1 MILTCPKCSTR
12 YLAKDAAIPSN
23 GRTVRCAKCETTW
36 FVSEEQGQQAAQAYA
51 KRQKQASKGAGKAV
65 DPDALAL
72 IDNQQDPIVE
82 LGTGDKPLIDT
93 PPKSQNPSE
102 PPNAAKQPA
111 APASL
116 GAHISLRDKAD
127 AEKLSRRRRV
137 IFWIWAIP
145 MGMLAFAAILGFIY
159 RQEIVNRIPLTASVY
174 KSFGV
179 IVKQAGLDIEPPIA
193 KTAIIEGETVL
204 VVNSAVKNLSG
215 KTQNLPLVQL
225 TLENGSGEALVQWHV
240 ELEQV
245 KLGAKGRLEFA
256 SQFPNPPVDTVKL
269 SYRFAQ

>member
-12 YLAKDAAIPSN
+12 YLAKDATIPSN

-36 FVSEEQGQQAAQAYA
+36 FVSEEDARQAAQAYA
-51 KRQKQASKGAGKAV
+51 LSQGGGQSV

-72 IDNQQDPIVE
+72 MDNQHDPIVE
-82 LGTGDKPLIDT
+82 LGTGDKPLMED
-93 PPKSQNPSE
+93 QAEPSMATS
-102 PPNAAKQPA
+102 PIAQIPRK
-111 APASL
+111 
-116 GAHISLRDKAD
+116 GAHVSLRDKAD
-127 AEKLSRRRRV
+127 AEKLGRRRRI

-145 MGMLAFAAILGFIY
+145 MGLLAIAAVLGFVY

-204 VVNSAVKNLSG
+204 VVNSAVKNLSS
-215 KTQNLPLVQL
+215 KTQDLPLVQL
-225 TLENGSGEALVQWHV
+225 TLQNGAGEELVQWHV
-240 ELEQV
+240 ELEQA

-269 SYRFAQ
+269 TYRFGE